1 MHAYC
6 RYYLLPSLT
15 ISLRVCL
22 DCGKISGKMV
32 SEILKVEDRM
42 KQNHEAMA
50 REVASVKSS
59 QEASIGQVEAKVDEL
74 GGQMTEM
81 KALLTQLLAETYT
94 PPATS

>member
-1 MHAYC
+1 
-6 RYYLLPSLT
+6 
-15 ISLRVCL
+15 
-22 DCGKISGKMV
+22 MV

-59 QEASIGQVEAKVDEL
+59 QEAGMASIGQVEAKVDEL

-81 KALLTQLLAETYT
+81 KALLTQLLAEAHA

>member
-1 MHAYC
+1 
-6 RYYLLPSLT
+6 
-15 ISLRVCL
+15 
-22 DCGKISGKMV
+22 MV

-59 QEASIGQVEAKVDEL
+59 QEAGMASIGQVEAKVDDL

-81 KALLTQLLAETYT
+81 QALLTQLLAEAHA
-94 PPATS
+94 PPAAS

>member
-1 MHAYC
+1 
-6 RYYLLPSLT
+6 
-15 ISLRVCL
+15 
-22 DCGKISGKMV
+22 MV
-32 SEILKVEDRM
+32 SEILKVEGRM

-81 KALLTQLLAETYT
+81 KALLTQLLAEAHA
-94 PPATS
+94 PPATL